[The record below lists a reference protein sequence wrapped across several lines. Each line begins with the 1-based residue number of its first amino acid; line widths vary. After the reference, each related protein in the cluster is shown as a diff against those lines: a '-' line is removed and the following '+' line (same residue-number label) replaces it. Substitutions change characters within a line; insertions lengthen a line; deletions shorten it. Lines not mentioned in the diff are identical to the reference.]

1 MDSTGSCVFSVITL
15 SGKKVLFGKFKSSV
29 RVLFYFF
36 LCLLFVDCTAVSL
49 LLHPI
54 FPYNTKKKVNICFFI
69 IILSFLHKT
78 CLF

>member
-36 LCLLFVDCTAVSL
+36 LCLLFVDCTAVPL

-54 FPYNTKKKVNICFFI
+54 FPYNTINK
-69 IILSFLHKT
+69 
-78 CLF
+78 